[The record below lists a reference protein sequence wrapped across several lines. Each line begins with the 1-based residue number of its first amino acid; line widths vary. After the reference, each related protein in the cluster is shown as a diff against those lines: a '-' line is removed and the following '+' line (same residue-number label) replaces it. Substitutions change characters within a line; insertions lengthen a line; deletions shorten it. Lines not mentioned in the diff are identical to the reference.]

1 MDPDL
6 SHPLAREFRRFA
18 EVECETSVLYRR
30 LASAV
35 AEDPEILALAA
46 CAGSG
51 QPEPN
56 LLFAAVH
63 FLLLGGA
70 EHPLAGFYP
79 TVAGKGAREGDPSPA
94 FRAFCREQ
102 RPALAA
108 LLAQRRVQTNEVGRA
123 AVLLPG
129 LAWIAERSG
138 GRALALIDVGASAG
152 LLLLFDRYRYHYGSK
167 KALGPPQSA
176 VVIRCQTRGGLLP
189 LPEEM
194 PDVASRVGIDT
205 HPISPRDPREALWL
219 RGLVWGDQ
227 PERLRR
233 LDAALA
239 LAVSEPPP
247 LVSGNATELLPA
259 ILRDLPREVVPCV
272 FHSHAFNQFSSDARE
287 RFVRVLEAGSE
298 DRELYRL
305 SFENNGSAHAL
316 SSSRFLNGRETDE
329 RQLADCQAH
338 GGWIEWRQHPAAR

>member
-1 MDPDL
+1 MPL
-6 SHPLAREFRRFA
+6 GFRHSLAREFLRFA

-46 CAGSG
+46 FAGAG

-56 LLFAAVH
+56 LLFGAVH

-70 EHPLAGFYP
+70 HHPLAKFYP
-79 TVAGKGAREGDPSPA
+79 TVAGEGAREGDPSPA

-102 RPALAA
+102 RPALEA

-129 LAWIAERSG
+129 LAWTAEKAG
-138 GRALALIDVGASAG
+138 ERALALIDVGASAG
-152 LLLLFDRYRYHYGSK
+152 LLLLFDRYRYLYGSE
-167 KALGPPQSA
+167 KALGPRESA
-176 VVIRCQTRGGLLP
+176 VVIRCETRGGLFP

-239 LAVSEPPP
+239 LAVSDPPR
-247 LVSGNATELLPA
+247 LVSGNAAELLPA
-259 ILRDLPREVVPCV
+259 LLRDLPREVVPCV
-272 FHSHAFNQFSSDARE
+272 FHSHAFNQFPGEARE
-287 RFVRVLEAGSE
+287 RFVRVLEAASE

-305 SFENNGSAHAL
+305 SFENSGSAHAL
-316 SSSRFLNGRETDE
+316 SSSRFHHGRQTDE
-329 RQLADCQAH
+329 WQLADCQAH
-338 GGWIEWRQHPAAR
+338 GGWIEWQQHPAAR